1 MTGFQSPQLLSDL
14 YRDLRDRR
22 LLPLVLVLA
31 VGLAVVPMA
40 LSSKPSAP
48 APSPAVPLVQKSNAP
63 STQVVVSNPGVR
75 DYRRRL
81 REDTPK
87 DPFVSPFPSA
97 HLAVSGGQV
106 TQTTGGS
113 PSTVSSGAVS
123 SASSSDTA
131 STISSLPSGSSF
143 GASPVTTHSDTG
155 TNVVFYRLKLR
166 TGQVGGTMKVQDQV
180 GPLSSVPSQSV
191 PALGFLGATMD
202 SDLNPKRAY
211 FLVSNGISLIT
222 GDAACVFG
230 SPCQMLALKPD
241 QYADLTWIDGLRY
254 RVKLLKFERHVR
266 DKPPSQ
272 LGDSSDSSSGQRDSG
287 TD

>member
-48 APSPAVPLVQKSNAP
+48 APSPAVPVVQKTNAP

-97 HLAVSGGQV
+97 PLAAVGGQV
-106 TQTTGGS
+106 TPTTGGS
-113 PSTVSSGAVS
+113 SSTVSTGAVS

-131 STISSLPSGSSF
+131 STISSVPGGNSF
-143 GASPVTTHSDTG
+143 GAPVTTHSDTESK
-155 TNVVFYRLKLR
+155 VVFYRLKLR

-180 GPLSSVPSQSV
+180 GPLSPLPSQSV

-211 FLVSNGISLIT
+211 FLVSNSVSLIT

-230 SPCQMLALKPD
+230 NPCQMLALKPD
-241 QYADLTWIDGLRY
+241 QYADLTWNDGLNY

-266 DKPPSQ
+266 DNPPSQ
-272 LGDSSDSSSGQRDSG
+272 LGDNSN
-287 TD
+287 